1 MTPFEIYVLLI
12 LDNVRL
18 FFAVASVVL
27 VPVSILITVSAF
39 GDGVEFCQKHWKN
52 PILAII
58 FCFLAATMLPST
70 KIAIAM
76 YVIPPV
82 MNSEAAKKVPDIFN
96 KSLELIDK
104 KLDES
109 LGKKK

>member
-12 LDNVRL
+12 LDNVKL
-18 FFAVASVVL
+18 FFVVASVAL
-27 VPVSILITVSAF
+27 IPISIAIAVAAF
-39 GDGVEFCQKHWKN
+39 GEEVEFAKKHWKK
-52 PILAII
+52 PPLALI
-58 FCFLAATMLPST
+58 FCFLMATMIPST

-76 YVIPPV
+76 YVIPPA

>member
-12 LDNVRL
+12 LDNVKL
-18 FFAVASVVL
+18 FFVVVSVVL
-27 VPVSILITVSAF
+27 VPISIGIVVAAF
-39 GDGVEFCQKHWKN
+39 GEDVEFGKKHWKK
-52 PILAII
+52 PPFALI
-58 FCFLAATMLPST
+58 FCFLMATMIPST

-82 MNSEAAKKVPDIFN
+82 MNSEAAKKVPDILN